1 MKHIAGMM
9 ALAAVLAGGGA
20 ASGDDALPTA
30 RTFNVGGGDGGQVV
44 RGFALESG
52 SEAYRYRIGIAVV
65 CLPSSGEIAAHLF
78 FGPFPTGRPVQT
90 TVRSADGGVS
100 RFGGAAI
107 SDHGEL
113 AGFHSPVLTDRVD
126 VVSFVAKVFA
136 PGAVIGNGHI
146 AFRNG
151 IPAADNEEATSALL
165 DCAGR

>member
-1 MKHIAGMM
+1 MKRIAGL
-9 ALAAVLAGGGA
+9 AFAAVLAASGA
-20 ASGDDALPTA
+20 ASGDASLPAA
-30 RTFNVGGGDGGQVV
+30 RTFNVSGGDGGQVV
-44 RGFALESG
+44 RGFALDSG
-52 SEAYRYRIGIAVV
+52 SEAYRYRLGMVAV
-65 CLPSSGEIAAHLF
+65 CLPSSGEIATHLF

-90 TVRSADGGVS
+90 TVWSADGGVS
-100 RFGGAAI
+100 RFGAAAN

-113 AGFHSPVLTDRVD
+113 SGFHSPILTDRAD
-126 VVSFVAKVFA
+126 VVGFVAKAFA